1 MVTETIREALDLFA
15 HIRTKMLQHTTERT
29 LKEMARLPRHLIDD
43 VNARGLPSDRLFDS
57 PARTDLPQRRTE
69 RTRCGPMLTEG
80 RGSVL
85 NWPVG

>member
-1 MVTETIREALDLFA
+1 MVTETIREALGLFA

-43 VNARGLPSDRLFDS
+43 VNARGFPPDRLFDS
-57 PARTDLPQRRTE
+57 LPRTDPAQRRTE

>member
-43 VNARGLPSDRLFDS
+43 VNARGFPPDRLLDS

-69 RTRCGPMLTEG
+69 RTRSSARLIES
-80 RGSVL
+80 RRSLL